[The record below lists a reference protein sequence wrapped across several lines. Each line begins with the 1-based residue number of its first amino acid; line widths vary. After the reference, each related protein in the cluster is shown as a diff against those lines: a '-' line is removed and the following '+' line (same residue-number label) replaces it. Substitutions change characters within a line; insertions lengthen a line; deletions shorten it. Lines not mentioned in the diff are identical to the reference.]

1 MSTFN
6 ICPNS
11 DGIPSKYGNHYG
23 IDLSEAVEEL
33 IYFDEFSEKYS
44 EEELE
49 AVLEAIKP
57 GDYQCFGGRWSE
69 FVVSKNK

>member
-1 MSTFN
+1 MRKYN
-6 ICPNS
+6 ITCNS
-11 DGIPSKYGNHYG
+11 DGRPSKYGNHYG
-23 IDLSEAVEEL
+23 IGLSEAVEEL

-57 GDYQCFGGRWSE
+57 GEYRCFGSRWAE
-69 FVVSKNK
+69 TIVWGNK